1 MADAQSVGES
11 ISFLTMYN
19 MSNFAFRIAFYRSA

>member
-1 MADAQSVGES
+1 MTVHLFIGES

-19 MSNFAFRIAFYRSA
+19 MSDFAFGMAFYSSA